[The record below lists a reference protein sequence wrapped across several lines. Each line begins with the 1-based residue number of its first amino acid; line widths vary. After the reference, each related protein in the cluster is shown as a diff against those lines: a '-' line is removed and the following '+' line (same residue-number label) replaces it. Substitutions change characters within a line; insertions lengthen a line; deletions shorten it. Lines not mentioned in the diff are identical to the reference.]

1 MFTSFSCPE
10 TSEHFVFFLAQGGR
24 LNDLRLIV
32 YYLSYKCIIGRN
44 LTLNILDYFTGDWK
58 MYKSFCIFSVLCIVL
73 LFISPT
79 LLSSIFSLS
88 PSYNTLGLTVRVMMY
103 FTAFSV
109 GDSHKMTVCQE
120 LLFLRET

>member
-1 MFTSFSCPE
+1 
-10 TSEHFVFFLAQGGR
+10 
-24 LNDLRLIV
+24 
-32 YYLSYKCIIGRN
+32 
-44 LTLNILDYFTGDWK
+44 
-58 MYKSFCIFSVLCIVL
+58 MYKSFCIFSILCIVL

-88 PSYNTLGLTVRVMMY
+88 PSYNTLGLTVGVMMY